1 MNYSNTQPITWSC
14 RDNFENSGILFE
26 DILHLKNE
34 WIIVFHV
41 LLEIECSILRRNEI
55 HSLHYT
61 VSLQIKFSEL
71 ILQITVFQNY
81 IIWHIRKWEKQ
92 LQFKRKLSFFFTHLS
107 TGIRGPPCSPW
118 NWTILQ
124 EPAWSFMVQCGWL
137 CSFRSITDRNLRSSM
152 VNFGSLN
159 YNLWIINY
167 DQFSLIRA

>member
-1 MNYSNTQPITWSC
+1 MTQSKLCFLDMFPTNAQSITWSC
-14 RDNFENSGILFE
+14 RDSFKNSGILFE

-41 LLEIECSILRRNEI
+41 LLKIECSILRRNEI

-92 LQFKRKLSFFFTHLS
+92 LQFKRKLSFFFTHLLA
-107 TGIRGPPCSPW
+107 GILGPPCPPW
-118 NWTILQ
+118 TQ
-124 EPAWSFMVQCGWL
+124 S
-137 CSFRSITDRNLRSSM
+137 
-152 VNFGSLN
+152 
-159 YNLWIINY
+159 
-167 DQFSLIRA
+167 